1 MASALPMPS
10 SQARSLVDCFLFS
23 GRSFCHCLPQNR
35 LLLMPVCRESG
46 SWASVMLSAVLW
58 IAASQLPVALE
69 KAFRLPSLLSWVPA
83 YSVLSGFIRYSH
95 TSRPFPLCIFC
106 IFSHGELQD
115 LRKFCSLLSVSEKS
129 GHERFLTFTDFK
141 TI

>member
-1 MASALPMPS
+1 MPS
-10 SQARSLVDCFLFS
+10 SQVRSFGDFFLFS
-23 GRSFCHCLPQNR
+23 VRSFCHCLPQNR
-35 LLLMPVCRESG
+35 QSSMPAWRGSG

-58 IAASQLPVALE
+58 IAVSQLPVALE
-69 KAFRLPSLLSWVPA
+69 KAFRRPSLLSWDPA
-83 YSVLSGFIRYSH
+83 YSVLPAVIRYPH

-106 IFSHGELQD
+106 IFSHGELQA

-129 GHERFLTFTDFK
+129 GHEHCLTFTDFK

>member
-1 MASALPMPS
+1 MGSALPMPS

-23 GRSFCHCLPQNR
+23 VRSFCHCLPQNR

-58 IAASQLPVALE
+58 IAVSQLPVALE

-95 TSRPFPLCIFC
+95 TSRPFQLCIFC
-106 IFSHGELQD
+106 IFSHGELQA

-129 GHERFLTFTDFK
+129 GHEHCLTFTDFK